1 MDSKSL
7 IQGYPISR
15 YTGLTGA
22 IALAYFTV
30 AYITTN
36 TLGLS
41 AIPPICPAAGI
52 ALGLLAVYGIEFWP
66 GVALGSWAYAL
77 IIGTSPIG
85 AIATALSDTLGPA
98 LGVYLLGLCRWQANP
113 PQLKAIFQLIL
124 CGAIFSTGMTA
135 LLDTVLGLFLHNLT
149 HPEAFEHW
157 WRIGLGQSMGVLVV
171 TPILVYGIAPSSGGN
186 LPLEVKGSASW
197 METAIAILLG
207 LVLSSLVFGVP
218 HGGWIAHGWM
228 QQMANAP
235 LEYLCFPFIV
245 WAAFRYG
252 AIGVFATSLLLT
264 VLALMGW
271 SQDRG
276 LLMVRADTP
285 EEALFGFQILIASIE
300 IAAWILVAS
309 LTELKLNT
317 QVLRHNQDRLSE
329 DIIRREAWILELEAT
344 LRQQRQKLQE
354 NQEALN
360 RSNQLKNCF
369 FQAIAHD
376 LRTTLMGILML
387 NQNLLK
393 KPGETLSVSRSL
405 LQRLTE
411 GGDRQLSKLNTLLEV
426 ATLDTDL
433 RARQLIPLNLAFV
446 LDKVLE
452 DMQSNFQAN
461 QVHLIYYRPEQ
472 LPLVN
477 ADPQYLRRVFE
488 HLLSNAIKHNP
499 PGVKIQI
506 QLQANSNCGVCCSVT
521 DNGVGIAP
529 EKLPYLFSLDP
540 QASESHRAT
549 PLTGIALGLYQCDRI
564 LAAHGSQLGVESH
577 PSQGSRFWFCL
588 PEYRSISVNLS

>member
-1 MDSKSL
+1 MDSRIL

-30 AYITTN
+30 AYITTT
-36 TLGLS
+36 TLSLG

-52 ALGLLAVYGIEFWP
+52 ALGVLVVYGIEFWP
-66 GVALGSWAYAL
+66 GIALGSWAYAL
-77 IIGTSPIG
+77 ILGNSPLG
-85 AIATALSDTLGPA
+85 AIALALSYTLGPT
-98 LGVYLLGLCRWQANP
+98 LGVYLLGLCRWQPIQAN
-113 PQLKAIFQLIL
+113 LKGVFELIL
-124 CGAIFSTGMTA
+124 WGAIVSTGISA
-135 LLDTVLGLFLHNLT
+135 SLDVALGLWLHTLSNPL
-149 HPEAFEHW
+149 EHLW
-157 WRIGLGQSMGVLVV
+157 SLWFGQTMGVLLV
-171 TPILVYGIAPSSGGN
+171 TPILVYGMGRWSLGN
-186 LPLEVKGSASW
+186 WEVEVKGSASW
-197 METAIAILLG
+197 METAIAIILG
-207 LVLSSLVFGVP
+207 LLLSSLVFGVP
-218 HGGWIAHGWM
+218 HGAWIDRGWM
-228 QQMANAP
+228 QEMANAP
-235 LEYLCFPFIV
+235 LEYLCFPFMV

-276 LLMVRADTP
+276 LLMVRAETP
-285 EEALFGFQILIASIE
+285 QEALFGFQILIASIE

-317 QVLRHNQDRLSE
+317 EVLRHNQDRLSE
-329 DIIRREAWILELEAT
+329 DIALREAWILELETT
-344 LRQQRQKLQE
+344 LQQQRQKLQE
-354 NQEALN
+354 NQEALS

-433 RARQLIPLNLAFV
+433 RATQPTPINLALL
-446 LDKVLE
+446 LDTVLE
-452 DMQSNFQAN
+452 DMQSHFQAN
-461 QVHLIYYRPEQ
+461 QIHLTYHRPEQ

-477 ADPQYLRRVFE
+477 ADPQYIRRVFE

-499 PGVKIQI
+499 PGVAIQI
-506 QLQANSNCGVCCSVT
+506 ELQAHSNRGIYCSVT
-521 DNGVGIAP
+521 DNGVGIPP

-540 QASESHRAT
+540 QTSDSHTST

-564 LAAHGSQLGVESH
+564 LAAHGSKLGVESDLSH
-577 PSQGSRFWFCL
+577 GTRFWFCL
-588 PEYRSISVNLS
+588 PNHQSISVNLS

>member
-1 MDSKSL
+1 M
-7 IQGYPISR
+7 
-15 YTGLTGA
+15 
-22 IALAYFTV
+22 
-30 AYITTN
+30 
-36 TLGLS
+36 
-41 AIPPICPAAGI
+41 
-52 ALGLLAVYGIEFWP
+52 
-66 GVALGSWAYAL
+66 
-77 IIGTSPIG
+77 
-85 AIATALSDTLGPA
+85 
-98 LGVYLLGLCRWQANP
+98 
-113 PQLKAIFQLIL
+113 
-124 CGAIFSTGMTA
+124 
-135 LLDTVLGLFLHNLT
+135 
-149 HPEAFEHW
+149 
-157 WRIGLGQSMGVLVV
+157 
-171 TPILVYGIAPSSGGN
+171 GN
-186 LPLEVKGSASW
+186 LHLEVKGSASW
-197 METAIAILLG
+197 IETAIAIILG

-218 HGGWIAHGWM
+218 HGGWIERGWM
-228 QQMANAP
+228 QEIAHAP

-264 VLALMGW
+264 ILALMGW

-317 QVLRHNQDRLSE
+317 ELLRHNQDRLSE
-329 DIIRREAWILELEAT
+329 DITRREAWILELEAT

-354 NQEALN
+354 NQEALS

-426 ATLDTDL
+426 ATLDADL
-433 RARQLIPLNLAFV
+433 RATQPKPINLA
-446 LDKVLE
+446 LLLETVLE
-452 DMQSNFQAN
+452 NMQSHFQAN
-461 QVHLIYYRPEQ
+461 QIHLTYHPPEQ

-477 ADPQYLRRVFE
+477 ADPQYIRRVFE

-499 PGVKIQI
+499 PGVTIQI
-506 QLQANSNCGVCCSVT
+506 ELQAHSNYGVYCSVT
-521 DNGVGIAP
+521 DNGVGIPP

-564 LAAHGSQLGVESH
+564 LAAHGSKLGVESH
-577 PSQGSRFWFCL
+577 LSQGTRFWFCL
-588 PEYRSISVNLS
+588 PNHQSISVNLS

>member
-1 MDSKSL
+1 MDSRTL

-36 TLGLS
+36 TLGLG

-52 ALGLLAVYGIEFWP
+52 ALGVLVVYGIEFWP
-66 GVALGSWAYAL
+66 GIALGSWAYAL
-77 IIGTSPIG
+77 ILGNSPLG
-85 AIATALSDTLGPA
+85 AIALALSYTLGPA
-98 LGVYLLGLCRWQANP
+98 IGVYLLGLCRWQPIQAN
-113 PQLKAIFQLIL
+113 LKGVFELIL
-124 CGAIFSTGMTA
+124 WGAIVSTGISA
-135 LLDTVLGLFLHNLT
+135 SLDAALGLWLHTMSNPL
-149 HPEAFEHW
+149 EHLW
-157 WRIGLGQSMGVLVV
+157 SLWLGQSMGVLVI
-171 TPILVYGIAPSSGGN
+171 TPMLVYGIAPSSVAN
-186 LPLEVKGSASW
+186 LHLEVKGSASW
-197 METAIAILLG
+197 METAIAIILG

-218 HGGWIAHGWM
+218 HGGWIDRGWM
-228 QQMANAP
+228 QDIANAP
-235 LEYLCFPFIV
+235 LEYLCFPFMV

-276 LLMVRADTP
+276 LLMVRAETP
-285 EEALFGFQILIASIE
+285 EEALFGFEILIASIE

-317 QVLRHNQDRLSE
+317 ELLRHNQDRLSE
-329 DIIRREAWILELEAT
+329 DISRREAWILELEAT
-344 LRQQRQKLQE
+344 LRQQKQKLQE

-360 RSNQLKNCF
+360 RSNKLKNCF

-433 RARQLIPLNLAFV
+433 KATQPILLNLALV
-446 LDKVLE
+446 LETVLE

-461 QVHLIYYRPEQ
+461 QIHLTYHRPEQ

-477 ADPQYLRRVFE
+477 ADPQYIRRVFQ
-488 HLLSNAIKHNP
+488 HLLANAIKHNP
-499 PGVKIQI
+499 PGVEIQI
-506 QLQANSNCGVCCSVT
+506 QLQAHSNHGVCCAVT

-540 QASESHRAT
+540 QASESHRVT
-549 PLTGIALGLYQCDRI
+549 PLTGISLGLYQCDRI
-564 LAAHGSQLGVESH
+564 LAAHGGKLGVESH
-577 PSQGSRFWFCL
+577 PSQGSRFWFYL
-588 PEYRSISVNLS
+588 PGHRSPSVNLS